1 MKVKDK
7 YRTNELSLR
16 PGGCTV
22 VVEFVDGRILE
33 YDKIKNPSAYIA
45 AMVKKPEIKNA
56 YVKSL

>member
-22 VVEFVDGRILE
+22 VVEFMDGRVLE
-33 YDKIKNPSAYIA
+33 YDKIKNPGAYIA
-45 AMVKKPEIKNA
+45 AMVKRSEIKDA
-56 YVKSL
+56 YVKTL